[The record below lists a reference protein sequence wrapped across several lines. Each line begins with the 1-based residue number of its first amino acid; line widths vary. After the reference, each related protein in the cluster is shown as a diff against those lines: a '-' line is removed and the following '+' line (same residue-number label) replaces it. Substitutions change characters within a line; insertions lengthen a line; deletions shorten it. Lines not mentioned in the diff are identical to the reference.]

1 MKDLQEKIKEAKK
14 DGYTDD
20 EIVQFLAQLPEVGS
34 EISAALKNQYQ
45 PSEIVKFLGQS
56 PAYREGT
63 QAPTGERALVT
74 ALQGPTFQFLD
85 ELAGAVSAPF
95 KAVQQGIPLGE
106 AYRQGRDIV
115 RGKTESFEA
124 ERPFTAGGAQLA
136 ASLPMAFTNI
146 PTQVGRTVLPMLQRT
161 APSIAPTVQ
170 RAGTYI
176 AGTPAAGQ
184 VMGLGQRT
192 AQAGASGAGYGFIG
206 GVGASTADNPLDV
219 LSDAATSAVFGG
231 AFGAGT
237 QPAMSVLGAGGRQIA
252 ARSGVL
258 PGAVG
263 TQAQQ
268 KVAEALIRD
277 VPAPLDPGNALNRA
291 QARLLKL
298 GPEARI
304 ADVGGQSTFN
314 LLDLQATLPGTTA
327 TAVKRATRERQ
338 VGSGPR
344 LMAATDETL
353 GTQGAQFTQ
362 SIENFKTQRF
372 NESRPYYAV
381 VDSAN
386 VMVDNQ
392 LIDLLKKSRDLHAK
406 AEGLYNKATG
416 TDIDLSQLKYG
427 EPVPMVVLDKLKD
440 ALYDSAQSLKRSGEN
455 NSARLDDDVRVKLT
469 EFLTDRSPKIGNQS
483 AYGLAMKTYAG
494 PSQMLDAADIGRQ
507 VMKGDILDVQQ
518 ATRGFSQSEME
529 AYRIGVLQ
537 ALRQQTGTES
547 GRTSLLK
554 FYKEDATKDRLK
566 AAFGNDYKAFSA
578 AVLRE
583 GQLKQLEAAGRGSQT
598 AARLAGEEDLD
609 IAPLSQAASA
619 LTSGNPSSIIT
630 TATNLAR
637 QAKTPESVRNE
648 IGRILLSRDPRQ
660 LEQLSEVIRQLNRS
674 RARAAGV
681 SGFGAG
687 QIGSMISDN
696 PMP

>member
-1 MKDLQEKIKEAKK
+1 MEDIKDKIKAAKK
-14 DGYTDD
+14 EGFTDVQ
-20 EIVQFLAQLPEVGS
+20 IVDFLAQLPDVGPQVTT
-34 EISAALKNQYQ
+34 ALENQYK
-45 PSEIVKFLGQS
+45 PDEILKFLGQS

-95 KAVQQGIPLGE
+95 KAMQQGIPLGE

-170 RAGTYI
+170 RAGAYI

-237 QPAMSVLGAGGRQIA
+237 QPVQSVLGAVGNQVTSRMSPTA
-252 ARSGVL
+252 A
-258 PGAVG
+258 G
-263 TQAQQ
+263 TYAQQ

-427 EPVPMVVLDKLKD
+427 EPVPMVVLDSLKD
-440 ALYDSAQSLKRSGEN
+440 ALYDAAQSMKQNRATN
-455 NSARLDDDVRVKLT
+455 DARLTDDVRVRLT
-469 EFLTDRSPKIGNQS
+469 EFLTEKSPKIGNQS
-483 AYGLAMKTYAG
+483 AYGLALRTYAG
-494 PSQMLDAADIGRQ
+494 PSQMLDAAETGRK
-507 VMKGDILDVQQ
+507 VMRGEILDIQQ
-518 ATRGFSQSEME
+518 AVRDLNPSEME

-630 TATNLAR
+630 AATNLAR

-696 PMP
+696 PAP

>member
-1 MKDLQEKIKEAKK
+1 MENIKDKIKAAKK
-14 DGYTDD
+14 EGFTDVQ
-20 EIVQFLAQLPEVGS
+20 IVDFLAQLPDVGPQITTALES
-34 EISAALKNQYQ
+34 EYK
-45 PSEIVKFLGQS
+45 PDEILKFLGQS
-56 PAYREGT
+56 PAYRAGT
-63 QAPTGERALVT
+63 QMPTLQRGVVT
-74 ALQGPTFQFLD
+74 ALQGPTFGFLD
-85 ELAGAVSAPF
+85 ELAGAVSAPIT
-95 KAVQQGIPLGE
+95 AMQQGIPLGQ
-106 AYRQGRDIV
+106 AYQQGRDII
-115 RGKTESFEA
+115 RGQTESFEA

-136 ASLPMAFTNI
+136 ASLPLSL
-146 PTQVGRTVLPMLQRT
+146 VGLPAQAGRMMLPMLQRA

-192 AQAGASGAGYGFIG
+192 AQAGAAGAGYGLLG
-206 GVGASTADNPLDV
+206 GVGSSTADNPLDV
-219 LSDAATSAVFGG
+219 LSDAATSAVFGS
-231 AFGAGT
+231 ALGAGT
-237 QPAMSVLGAGGRQIA
+237 QPAQSIL
-252 ARSGVL
+252 
-258 PGAVG
+258 GAVG
-263 TQAQQ
+263 RQATTRMSPAAAGTYAQQ

-277 VPAPLDPGNALNRA
+277 VPDPLAPGNALTRA

-304 ADVGGQSTFN
+304 ADVGGKSTFN
-314 LLDLQATLPGTTA
+314 LLDVQATLPGTTPN
-327 TAVKRATRERQ
+327 AVERAIRERQ
-338 VGSGPR
+338 VGAGPR
-344 LMAATDETL
+344 LMAASDQTL

-362 SIENFKTQRF
+362 SIDNFKTQRF

-381 VDSAN
+381 VDSSN
-386 VMVDNQ
+386 ITVDNNLIGLLKKSGNLQ
-392 LIDLLKKSRDLHAK
+392 RDAEDLYRKQTGMDIDLSALKYGEQVPMNVLDTLKQTLFDSAKAARQSGSTNDALATDKIRVDLIDLLTKK
-406 AEGLYNKATG
+406 
-416 TDIDLSQLKYG
+416 
-427 EPVPMVVLDKLKD
+427 
-440 ALYDSAQSLKRSGEN
+440 
-455 NSARLDDDVRVKLT
+455 
-469 EFLTDRSPKIGNQS
+469 SPKIGGQS

-494 PSQMLDAADIGRQ
+494 PSQMLEAADIGRQ

-518 ATRGFSQSEME
+518 ATRGFSQSEMD

-554 FYKEDATKDRLK
+554 FYKEPATQERLK

-583 GQLKQLEAAGRGSQT
+583 GQLKRMESAGRGSQT
-598 AARLAGEEDLD
+598 AARLAGEADLD
-609 IAPLSQAASA
+609 VAPLGQAVSA
-619 LTSGNPSSIIT
+619 VSSGNPLAIVT
-630 TATNLAR
+630 AATNLAR
-637 QAKTPESVRNE
+637 QVKTPEAVRNE

-674 RARAAGV
+674 RSRAAGV
-681 SGFGAG
+681 SGFGSG

>member
-1 MKDLQEKIKEAKK
+1 MEDIKDKIKAAKK
-14 DGYTDD
+14 EGFTDVQ
-20 EIVQFLAQLPEVGS
+20 IVDFLAQLPDVGPQVTTALES
-34 EISAALKNQYQ
+34 QYKPAEIL
-45 PSEIVKFLGQS
+45 KFLGQS
-56 PAYREGT
+56 PAYREGAQRSTT
-63 QAPTGERALVT
+63 QRGVMT
-74 ALQGPTFQFLD
+74 ALQGPTFGFLD
-85 ELAGAVSAPF
+85 ELAGAVTAPF
-95 KAVQQGIPLGE
+95 TAMQQNIPLGQ
-106 AYRQGRDIV
+106 AYQQGRDIV
-115 RGKTESFEA
+115 RGQTESFEA

-136 ASLPMAFTNI
+136 ASLPLSLVGLPVQAGRMI
-146 PTQVGRTVLPMLQRT
+146 LPTLQRA

-170 RAGTYI
+170 AAGRYLTG
-176 AGTPAAGQ
+176 APATGQ

-192 AQAGASGAGYGFIG
+192 AQAGASGAGYGFVG
-206 GVGASTADNPLDV
+206 GVGSSTADNPLDV

-237 QPAMSVLGAGGRQIA
+237 QPAQSVLGAVGRQVTSRMSPTA
-252 ARSGVL
+252 A
-258 PGAVG
+258 G
-263 TQAQQ
+263 TYAQQ

-416 TDIDLSQLKYG
+416 TDIDLSQLRYG

-554 FYKEDATKDRLK
+554 FYKEPATQERLK

-598 AARLAGEEDLD
+598 AARLAGEADLD
-609 IAPLSQAASA
+609 VAPLGQAVTAAS
-619 LTSGNPSSIIT
+619 SGNPLAIVT
-630 TATNLAR
+630 AATNLAR
-637 QAKTPESVRNE
+637 QAKTPEAVRNE

-660 LEQLSEVIRQLNRS
+660 LDQLSEIIRQLNASRS
-674 RARAAGV
+674 RAAGV
-681 SGFGAG
+681 SGFGSG